1 MEEKNSLLNEHKN
14 VFSTVDED
22 ELKKLFDYNKGYIE
36 FLNRAKTERLCCA
49 EAIKLAKEKGFKP
62 YQDGDSLE
70 AGDRIYIN
78 IRDKAL
84 ILYYI
89 GSDDIEAGM
98 NIIGAHIDSPR
109 LDLKPDPL
117 YEDNNLALFK
127 THYYG
132 GIKKYQWV
140 TLPLALYGTVAL
152 KNGETVKLAI
162 GDKPED
168 PVFCVTDLLVH
179 LAQKQM
185 QKKAT
190 EVIEGEDLNILVGSI
205 PVIDDDVKEAVKYN
219 VLKKL
224 QKDYGF
230 TEADFESAEF
240 EAVPAGEA
248 RNVGFDESLIG
259 SYAQDDRVCAYASLK
274 AILDMTKTPK
284 RTACVIL
291 ADKEEI
297 GSVGSTGMNSRM
309 FENQT
314 AEICASL
321 GAKDSGLSTRRTLKN
336 SSCLSSDV
344 TAGYDPNYAGAF
356 DTTNSAYLGNGVA
369 LCKYGGSRGK
379 SGSNDAHP
387 EFLAKIRN
395 LFDKEGVFFQLSDMG
410 KVDLGG
416 GGTIAYMLAAYGMD
430 VVDCG
435 TPVLSMHSPFE
446 ISSKAD
452 TYMTYKAYHC
462 FLKEFKEA

>member
-1 MEEKNSLLNEHKN
+1 MSDNNLTLEHPFIFSELSDEEM
-14 VFSTVDED
+14 
-22 ELKKLFDYNKGYIE
+22 KKVFDYNKHYLD
-36 FLNRAKTERLCCA
+36 FLDHSKTERLCNQTSIRQA
-49 EAIKLAKEKGFKP
+49 EKAGFRPYKEGEKLV
-62 YQDGDSLE
+62 
-70 AGDRIYIN
+70 AGDKVYIDV
-78 IRDKAL
+78 RGKAL
-84 ILYYI
+84 ILYVI
-89 GSDDIEAGM
+89 GTDPIEDGM

-109 LDLKPDPL
+109 LDLKPTPL
-117 YEDNNLALFK
+117 YESDSLALFK

-152 KNGETVKLAI
+152 KDGKVVPIAI
-162 GDKPED
+162 GDDPSD

-179 LAQKQM
+179 LAGKQM
-185 QKKAT
+185 QKKAN

-205 PVIDDDVKEAVKYN
+205 PVKDDDVKEAVKYN
-219 VLKKL
+219 VLDKLEKK
-224 QKDYGF
+224 YGF

-240 EAVPAGEA
+240 EAVPAGAA
-248 RNVGFDESLIG
+248 RSVGLDESMVG
-259 SYAQDDRVCAYASLK
+259 SYAQDDRVCAFAALRS
-274 AILDMTKTPK
+274 ILDLKDTPK

-297 GSVGSTGMNSRM
+297 GSVGNTGMNSRM
-309 FENQT
+309 FENET

-321 GAKDSGLSTRRTLKN
+321 GFDSALSVRRTLRN

-344 TAGYDPNYAGAF
+344 TAGYDPSFGSAF
-356 DTTNSAYLGNGVA
+356 DASNSAYIGKGPCV
-369 LCKYGGSRGK
+369 CKYGGSRGK

-387 EFLAKIRN
+387 EYLAKLRAI
-395 LFDKEGVFFQLSDMG
+395 FEEEDVYWQTGDMG
-410 KVDLGG
+410 KVDQGG

-430 VVDCG
+430 VVDLG

-452 TYMTYKAYHC
+452 TYMTWKAYHS
-462 FLKEFKEA
+462 FFRRFV